1 MVMSME
7 KLFDILEFNKIK
19 ELILKHNINQLSR
32 KKVNELEPLFFDEVV
47 QERLNQTRESYRL
60 VTLGTF
66 PSLGQVVDLT
76 NYLDIVHKN
85 GVLNLEEI
93 YDFVRFIEVCASCK
107 QFLSNYKLNQEE
119 FFYTF
124 KYVNSLNPLP
134 SLLDQI
140 KYCVTPNF
148 TLYDHASS
156 KLKTIRQSIR
166 KCENEIKEKLNSFLK
181 NNASLLSDNYIAT
194 RGNHFVLP
202 VKASNKSLVKGIV
215 IDVSA
220 SSNTIF
226 IEPYSVT
233 ENNVMLEQL
242 HYEEEIEIQ
251 RIIKG
256 LCLLID
262 KYYEPLL
269 INNEALS
276 ELSFMI
282 LKGTYGLSND
292 YEVASL
298 NESNEIK
305 LINAFHPFIDRKKVV
320 ANDFYLGGENNRII
334 VISGPNAGGK
344 TVALKTIALIVLMNQ
359 CGLPLP
365 VKQASLPI
373 FRNIFVDIG
382 DEQSIEQSLSGFS
395 SHMKNVSSIL
405 NQIDCHSL
413 VIMDELGSKTDP
425 NEGEALAKAII
436 DYIEQIGSIAMV
448 TTHYLG
454 IKDYAKE
461 NSQITLASMGF
472 NEDTL
477 MPTYKLQ
484 LNLVGRSYALEIS
497 SRLGL
502 KQEIIDKAKEYKSSK
517 NNDLD
522 AIIDELSS
530 KLKKENEIVESL
542 KEKEMELANKL
553 LEIENE
559 KKKLEKEYDKAI
571 QEVSDK
577 KDELIEEAYT
587 EIQNIVD
594 EFKKSSDA
602 EGFKHHLKNKAIEQ
616 LDDLTSTSKKE
627 EKIDNQIQVGDT
639 VRIKSLGKI
648 GKVKDIKGNKCVI
661 ESSNNTMKVSLSELE
676 KVHEVKQSKVAK
688 QRVKVAAIESMSK
701 NIPMSLNLIG
711 MRVEEALIALRNY
724 LDAAIMVRYETVNII
739 HGFGTGALR
748 KAVHEFLSKSK
759 FVVEYRLGGFNEGG
773 AGATV
778 VTLKKK

>member
-1 MVMSME
+1 ME
-7 KLFDILEFNKIK
+7 KLYDILEFNKIK
-19 ELILKHNINQLSR
+19 ELILKHNVNQLSR
-32 KKVNELEPLFFDEVV
+32 KKVNELQPLFFDEVV
-47 QERLNQTRESYRL
+47 QERLDQTSEAYRL

-66 PSLGQVVDLT
+66 PSLAQVVDLT

-85 GVLNLEEI
+85 GVLSLEEI
-93 YDFVRFIEVCASCK
+93 YDFVNFLEVTNSCK
-107 QFLSNYKLNQEE
+107 QFINTSKLNQEE

-124 KYVNSLNPLP
+124 KYVNALNPLS
-134 SLLDQI
+134 SLLEQI

-181 NNASLLSDNYIAT
+181 NNSSLLSDNYIAT
-194 RGNHFVLP
+194 RGNHYVLP
-202 VKASNKSLVKGIV
+202 VKASNKSQVKGIV

-220 SSNTIF
+220 SANTIF

-242 HYEEEIEIQ
+242 RYEEEIEIQ
-251 RIIKG
+251 RIIKA

-269 INNEALS
+269 INNDSLS
-276 ELSFMI
+276 EISFMI
-282 LKGTYGLSND
+282 LKGSYGLNND
-292 YEVASL
+292 YEVATL
-298 NESNEIK
+298 NNNNEIT
-305 LINAFHPFIDRKKVV
+305 LIGAFHPLIDRKKVIS
-320 ANDFYLGGENNRII
+320 NNFYLGGENNRII

-344 TVALKTIALIVLMNQ
+344 TVALKTIALLVLMNQ

-365 VKQASLPI
+365 VKSANLPI

-405 NQIDCHSL
+405 NKIDAHSL

-436 DYIEQIGSIAMV
+436 DYIEQVGSIAMV

-472 NEDTL
+472 NEDSL

-522 AIIDELSS
+522 AIIDELSF

-542 KEKEMELANKL
+542 KEKELA
-553 LEIENE
+553 LEE
-559 KKKLEKEYDKAI
+559 KIKEVQLQKEKLEKQYDNALK
-571 QEVSDK
+571 EVNDK
-577 KDELIEEAYT
+577 KDELIEQAYI
-587 EIQNIVD
+587 EIQTIVD
-594 EFKKSSDA
+594 EFKKSSDV
-602 EGFKHHLKNKAIEQ
+602 EGFKHHLKNKAIDK
-616 LDDLTSTSKKE
+616 LDEMASNAKKE
-627 EKIDNQIQVGDT
+627 EKVDNQIQIGDT
-639 VRIKSLGKI
+639 VKIKSLGKI
-648 GKVKDIKGNKCVI
+648 AKVKDIKGNKCVV

-676 KVHEVKQSKVAK
+676 KVIEVKQSKVAK
-688 QRVKVAAIESMSK
+688 QRVKVAAIEAMSK
-701 NIPMSLNLIG
+701 NVPMNLNLIG

-724 LDAAIMVRYETVNII
+724 LDAAILVRYETVNII

-748 KAVHEFLSKSK
+748 KAVHEYLSKCK

>member
-1 MVMSME
+1 MNKIFE
-7 KLFDILEFNKIK
+7 ILEFNKIK
-19 ELILKHNINQLSR
+19 DLILKHNINELSR
-32 KKVNELEPLFFDEVV
+32 KKINELEPLFFDEVV
-47 QERLNQTRESYRL
+47 QERLDQTSEAYRL

-66 PSLGQVVDLT
+66 PSLGQIVDLT
-76 NYLDIVHKN
+76 SYLDKVHKN
-85 GVLNLEEI
+85 GVLSLEEI
-93 YDFVRFIEVCASCK
+93 YDFVNFLEVCNNCK
-107 QFLSNYKLNQEE
+107 QFIASSKLVPQ
-119 FFYTF
+119 FFTYTF
-124 KYVNSLNPLP
+124 KYVGLLNPLS

-140 KYCVTPNF
+140 KYCVTPNY

-156 KLKTIRQSIR
+156 KLKTIRNSIK
-166 KCENEIKEKLNSFLK
+166 KCESEIKEKLHSLLK
-181 NNASLLSDNYIAT
+181 NHASLLSDNYIAT
-194 RGNHFVLP
+194 RGNHYVLP
-202 VKASNKSLVKGIV
+202 VKAANKSQVKGIV
-215 IDVSA
+215 IDVS
-220 SSNTIF
+220 SSANTLF

-251 RIIKG
+251 RIIKA
-256 LCLLID
+256 LCVLID

-269 INNEALS
+269 INNEAIA
-276 ELSFMI
+276 ELSFMV
-282 LKGTYGLSND
+282 LKGTYGLAND

-298 NESNEIK
+298 NNNNEIK
-305 LINAFHPFIDRKKVV
+305 LINATHPLIDKNKVI
-320 ANDFYLGGENNRII
+320 ANDFYLGGDNNRII

-344 TVALKTIALIVLMNQ
+344 TVALKTIALLVLMNQ

-365 VKQASLPI
+365 IKSASLPV

-395 SHMKNVSSIL
+395 SHMKNVSKIL
-405 NQIDCHSL
+405 DQIDSHSL

-436 DYIEQIGSIAMV
+436 DYIEDNKSIAMV

-472 NEDTL
+472 NEETL

-502 KQEIIDKAKEYKSSK
+502 KQEIIDKAKEYKSNK

-522 AIIDELSS
+522 AIIDELSL

-542 KEKEMELANKL
+542 KEKERLLTEKL
-553 LEIENE
+553 DEV
-559 KKKLEKEYDKAI
+559 EKEKQKLVNDYNKALE
-571 QEVSDK
+571 EVNNK
-577 KDELIEEAYT
+577 KDELIEEAY
-587 EIQNIVD
+587 IQIQTIVD
-594 EFKKSSDA
+594 EFKQSSNN
-602 EGFKHHLKNKAIEQ
+602 EGFKHHLKNKAIDA
-616 LDDLTSTSKKE
+616 LDEMASSSKKE
-627 EKIDNQIQVGDT
+627 EKIDKEIKVGDT
-639 VRIKSLGKI
+639 VKVKSLGKVA
-648 GKVKDIKGNKCVI
+648 KVVDIKGNKCVI
-661 ESSNNTMKVSLSELE
+661 ESNNNTMKIALSELE
-676 KVHEVKQSKVAK
+676 KVIEVKQSKVAK
-688 QRVKVAAIESMSK
+688 QRVKVAAIEAMSQ
-701 NIPMSLNLIG
+701 NVPMSVNLIG

-724 LDAAIMVRYETVNII
+724 LDAALLVRYEQVNVI

-748 KAVHEFLSKSK
+748 KAVHEYLSKSK
-759 FVVEYRLGGFNEGG
+759 IVVDYRLGGFNEGG

-778 VTLKKK
+778 VILKKK